1 MGLKKGQTNNPNG
14 RPKGAQSEEK
24 KELRKLIKSLAEKN
38 FDEFQKRMDKIDKP
52 ELYCRVYI
60 DMIKFVLPS
69 LQSVMFDDVTDKKK
83 SIEDKLSELSKDA
96 GKE

>member
-24 KELRKLIKSLAEKN
+24 KELRKLIKTLAENN
-38 FDEFQKRMDKIDKP
+38 FSEFKKRMDEIDKP
-52 ELYCRVYI
+52 DIYCRVYI

-69 LQSVMFDDVTDKKK
+69 LQSVTFDDVTDKKK
-83 SIEDKLSELSKDA
+83 SIEDRLSELSEEA